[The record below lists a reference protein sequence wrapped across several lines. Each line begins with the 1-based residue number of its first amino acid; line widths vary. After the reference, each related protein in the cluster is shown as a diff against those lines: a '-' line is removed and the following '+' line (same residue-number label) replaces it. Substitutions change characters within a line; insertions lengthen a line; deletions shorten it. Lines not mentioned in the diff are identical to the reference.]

1 MKQNKGNRNNEGLE
15 SVSQA
20 AKLAV
25 IGGDYNTWRRSSDHC
40 GWSCSRG

>member
-25 IGGDYNTWRRSSDHC
+25 IAGRLQHLETL
-40 GWSCSRG
+40 